1 MGSVWSTKE
10 VQTMTVITISRVA
23 GSAGDEVA
31 RRVCELLDYHYFDKT
46 LMSQVAQEMGIS
58 ETEVVDFSED
68 SYKMRSFVNALL
80 RRSAHVSTASTW
92 TSTASGEET
101 RVGASLDEETAARFE
116 ATIVHGLREQG
127 NIVVVGRGGQAVL
140 REEPGVLHVRI
151 IAGREDRVPRLMEQ
165 HRLTRSA
172 AIDMMGE
179 RDHATAE
186 YLKRFHNID
195 WADPLLY
202 HLILNTSKLGV
213 EGAAQVIV
221 TATHNM
227 EAQLKR

>member
-1 MGSVWSTKE
+1 MVHTKE
-10 VQTMTVITISRVA
+10 VQTMAVITISRVA

-58 ETEVVDFSED
+58 EAEVVDFSED
-68 SYKMRSFVNALL
+68 SYKVRGFVDALL
-80 RRSAHVSTASTW
+80 RRSTPVATSTVW
-92 TSTASGEET
+92 TSTAKGEEAK
-101 RVGASLDEETAARFE
+101 VGATLDEETAARFE
-116 ATIVHGLREQG
+116 ATIIKGLRERG

-140 REEPGVLHVRI
+140 RDEPGVLHVRI
-151 IAGREDRVPRLMEQ
+151 IAGREDRVPRLIEQ
-165 HRLTRSA
+165 HRISRHA
-172 AIDMMGE
+172 AIEMMGE

-186 YLKRFHNID
+186 YLQRFYNVD

-202 HLILNTSKLGV
+202 HLILNTSKLGI

-221 TATHNM
+221 AAAHHM